1 VTKYLLRVAVALAAA
16 ATLSTPAQAD
26 TTTWDGIYSTEQAT
40 RGEAVYMTKCSQCH
54 GPQLGGIDAAPPLT
68 GGNFASNW
76 SGVPLDAMLDR
87 IRISMPQNAP
97 GTMSRRETADVLA
110 FLIEANGFPAG
121 ARDLPRQAGF
131 LKTIIYQ
138 ARQP

>member
-1 VTKYLLRVAVALAAA
+1 MTKYLLWVAVVLAAA
-16 ATLSTPAQAD
+16 ATLSTPVQAE
-26 TTTWDGIYSTEQAT
+26 TTTWDGIYSADQAA
-40 RGEAVYMTKCSQCH
+40 RGEAVYMAKCSQCH

-76 SGVPLDAMLDR
+76 SGVPLDAMLNR

-110 FLIEANGFPAG
+110 FLIQANGFPSG

-138 ARQP
+138 AHQP